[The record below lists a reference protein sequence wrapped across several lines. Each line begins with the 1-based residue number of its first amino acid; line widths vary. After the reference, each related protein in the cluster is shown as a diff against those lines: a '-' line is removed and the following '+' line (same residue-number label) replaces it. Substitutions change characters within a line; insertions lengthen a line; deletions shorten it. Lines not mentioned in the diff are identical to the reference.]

1 MPNLD
6 LIQASFGAGVL
17 SPSLYPRVDLDKFR
31 SGLKT
36 ARNFIIHTQG
46 GASNRCGLQYIASA
60 KNSSSMCVT
69 TEFIF
74 NQEQAYVLE
83 FGHLYVRFYTD
94 GNRIENDGTP
104 YEVTTPYLVG
114 DLLQLKFEAS
124 ADVIWITHP
133 NYKTR
138 TLTRYGNANWVLD
151 ECEPE
156 DGPFMPENTSDS
168 ISLYLSAV
176 SGTSVTLTVA
186 SDYTIDSNYKLLL
199 HMNGVNG
206 STDFIDDTGKTVT
219 VGGSMSISTA
229 SSKFGGSSG
238 YFDGANDYLSIADSD
253 DFSFGSGP
261 FTIDFWINPTT
272 VSGQSDVI
280 AQFVD
285 SNNYWRIE
293 FPTNLATMTFV
304 WVSSGVTQAS
314 YTFTSGLTAGT
325 WSHLE
330 FVRNGSNFLVFLNGV
345 SLSLSVGTA
354 ISTTTLGNIAAPLV
368 IGSRDGT
375 LLYYNGYL
383 DEVTIRKGIAANTSN
398 FTPPTSEYS
407 ITSVINPG
415 FLFSPLHVDA
425 LFKLSHYVEGQTM
438 SASFTSATTSST
450 VKCFT
455 TWRLITHGTW
465 TGKFH
470 IQKSTD
476 GGTTWTVLRSFS
488 SVNDFNADTSGT
500 EDIELNEVPFLLR
513 INMYS
518 YTSGTANIDLTADP
532 FFQDGIVRVTSFTST
547 TQVVTEVLQSAGST
561 SRTTL
566 WSEGSWSDYRGW
578 PSVARFFQDRLCFA
592 ATNTEPQTIWMTK
605 TSNYYSFRRSQT
617 LLDTDGITINLPSRQ
632 VNQINNMIAFKQL
645 LAFTSSAIWSIGP
658 ISGTALTPTSVKQ
671 DIEEYS
677 GSSEISP
684 AVIGTEAIYVQNDG
698 ETIRNI
704 GFQLQVDGFTGSD
717 ANILANHLFQGYTIS
732 KMAYQRNPNSVVWCL
747 RSDGKLLSFTYN
759 NEQQIVAWALHDT
772 DGTIESICVIPG
784 DNGDELW
791 CAVSRDN
798 GRFIERMIGRKQFSL
813 TGHVFLDSYLE
824 KTNTTSVVSG
834 FTHLASQ
841 VVSMIADG
849 VVLDQ
854 KTVSGSGTFALSSNY
869 TTLYAGLPYDAD
881 LETLNIE
888 IQSRQGTAQGSKIKV
903 GNVTFRLVNT
913 RGGYI
918 GPNFDTLYEAFEYD
932 ELNRA
937 NQLALGTT
945 LGATSNFNGDIR
957 VPLGAEYSN
966 GGRVCYRQSDPL
978 PVSIGC
984 VVPEVDVGGKS
995 S

>member
-1 MPNLD
+1 
-6 LIQASFGAGVL
+6 
-17 SPSLYPRVDLDKFR
+17 
-31 SGLKT
+31 
-36 ARNFIIHTQG
+36 
-46 GASNRCGLQYIASA
+46 
-60 KNSSSMCVT
+60 MCVT

-114 DLLQLKFEAS
+114 DLSSLKFEAS

-133 NYKTR
+133 DYKPR
-138 TLTRYGNANWVLD
+138 TLSRLGNANWVL
-151 ECEPE
+151 EEYEPE

-186 SDYTIDSNYKLLL
+186 SDYTIDSNTKFLM
-199 HMNGVNG
+199 HFN
-206 STDFIDDTGKTVT
+206 SDFTEDTGKIITAN
-219 VGGSMSISTA
+219 GDAQISSA
-229 SSKFGGSSG
+229 QSKFGGASCLM
-238 YFDGANDYLSIADSD
+238 DGTGDYLSTPDSAD
-253 DFSFGSGP
+253 FNFGSGP
-261 FTIDFWINPTT
+261 MTIEFWVYPTT
-272 VSGQSDVI
+272 LTNSPYLYSQYQDANNRTQLLINSNGSL
-280 AQFVD
+280 QFISVVAG
-285 SNNYWRIE
+285 STKANY
-293 FPTNLATMTFV
+293 
-304 WVSSGVTQAS
+304 
-314 YTFTSGLTAGT
+314 TSVAGDITTGT
-325 WSHLE
+325 WKHVRV
-330 FVRNGSNFLVFLNGV
+330 VRNSTSFYMFFDGV
-345 SLSLSVGTA
+345 SQTLTVSTAVSTNSFGDLTGDVLIGQNGTGTGYYDGYVEEYR
-354 ISTTTLGNIAAPLV
+354 ISNVAR
-368 IGSRDGT
+368 S
-375 LLYYNGYL
+375 
-383 DEVTIRKGIAANTSN
+383 TSN
-398 FTPPTSEYS
+398 FTPQTSEYS
-407 ITSVINPG
+407 ITSVTNPD

-578 PSVARFFQDRLCFA
+578 PSVARFFQDRLSFA